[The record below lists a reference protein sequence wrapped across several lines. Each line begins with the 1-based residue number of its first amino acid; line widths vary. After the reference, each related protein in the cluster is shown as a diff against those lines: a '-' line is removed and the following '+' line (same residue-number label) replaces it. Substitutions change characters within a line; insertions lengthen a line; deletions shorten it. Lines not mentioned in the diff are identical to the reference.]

1 MDLREQEYV
10 TVLAKCGNI
19 TKAAEELYVSQPTLS
34 IFIKR
39 LEERMG
45 IKLFQYIGKKMVL
58 TPAGEL
64 YVKKAKNLLL
74 IQNEFYSELTDLIAG
89 YTGKIKVG
97 IHFRRTVHFIP
108 KLLVEF
114 EKKYPNIDV
123 IFIETS
129 SEKME
134 AMLLEGELD
143 MIFTNKIIYPDK
155 LNIIPIYKDK
165 LLAVI
170 SPNNPVCKYAQKIE
184 GHNFLWLDL
193 KYVKNN
199 RLILQ
204 APEQSTRDFTN
215 DALAY
220 SKVIP
225 EKIFII
231 QNMETAAQLAAEG
244 YGIAFNMASYARFIQ
259 YDKPLNFYEVGFPD
273 FYVELSVAYRKEFH
287 LTAYM
292 QDFISLIKK
301 YFI

>member
-1 MDLREQEYV
+1 MDLQEQKYI
-10 TVLAKCGNI
+10 TVVAKHGNI

-39 LEERMG
+39 LEDRMG
-45 IKLFQYIGKKMVL
+45 LKLFQYIGKKMIL
-58 TPAGEL
+58 TQAGEL
-64 YVKKAKNLLL
+64 YVKKAKELLL
-74 IQNEFYSELTDLIAG
+74 IQNEFFSELTDLIAG
-89 YTGKIKVG
+89 YTGKIKIG
-97 IHFRRTVHFIP
+97 IHFRRTVNFIP
-108 KLLVEF
+108 KLLAEF
-114 EKKYPNIDV
+114 EKKYPNIEV

-143 MIFTNKIIYPDK
+143 LIFTNKIMYYDK
-155 LNIIPIYKDK
+155 VNIIPIYKDK

-170 SPNNPVCKYAQKIE
+170 SPDNPVCRYAKPIE
-184 GHNFLWLDL
+184 GHKFLWLDL

-204 APEQSTRDFTN
+204 ADEQSTRDFTN
-215 DALAY
+215 EALAY

-225 EKIFII
+225 EKFFVI

-244 YGIAFNMASYARFIQ
+244 YGVAFNMASYARYIH
-259 YDKPLNFYEVGFPD
+259 YDKPLNFYEVGDPD
-273 FYVELSVAYRKEFH
+273 FFVNISIAYRKDFY

-301 YFI
+301 HFA